1 MSKTSKLGRI
11 ITWLALLL
19 AAVELIG
26 QLASLSEREISA
38 KKLRELQTRIAKLE
52 SSAATRSSILVALLD
67 VDEAFT
73 VFSGTV
79 KDLRQKVAN
88 KRREILDLYRQ
99 YTTGKIAG
107 EEYEIYNQR
116 LRSELLQARL
126 DVDMELIEEM
136 LRSSNLSEIHAD
148 LERLR
153 TESQPVISE
162 VRKLVKDSL
171 MGKIEQQE
179 YESWFKALE
188 DAVTQV
194 DQLTTKA
201 AARTIEQIAMQIAAA
216 NGYDLVLQA
225 ANAVFYGSTVK
236 LVDITDRVK
245 LKLASS
251 LQ

>member
-1 MSKTSKLGRI
+1 MSKTSKLERI

-19 AAVELIG
+19 SAVALIG
-26 QLASLSEREISA
+26 RLASFGEQELG
-38 KKLRELQTRIAKLE
+38 ELQARIAKLE
-52 SSAATRSSILVALLD
+52 SSAATQSSILVTLLD
-67 VDEAFT
+67 ADDAFT

-79 KDLRQKVAN
+79 KDLRQRVAN
-88 KRREILDLYRQ
+88 KRREILELCRQ
-99 YTTGKIAG
+99 YTTGKIAK
-107 EEYEIYNQR
+107 EEYEIYDQQ

-136 LRSSNLSEIHAD
+136 LRSSNLSEIHPD

-153 TESQPVISE
+153 AEAQPVVSE
-162 VRKLVKDSL
+162 VRELMKDSL

-179 YESWFKALE
+179 YEFRFKALE
-188 DAVTQV
+188 NAMTQV
-194 DQLTTKA
+194 DQLTTQA
-201 AARTIEQIAMQIAAA
+201 AARTIELIAMQIAAA

-225 ANAVFYGSTVK
+225 ANTVFYGSTVK